1 MNKVASLDL
10 TKNQTCFIVV
20 VLSIKFVNYFRK
32 LFYENLRQL
41 LPTVIS
47 NECKWP
53 TETSWSEI
61 DKRKELKSSNT
72 KNGHKFKI
80 IYLSH
85 HHVLCFFSKIYIL
98 WFLKTSRDVKARI
111 KKIID
116 SYFYCH
122 WEDWRFI
129 LLREVLIWIKR
140 TKWSHLFYRIAAL
153 KKFAIFKGKYLRRRP
168 FLEGLKA

>member
-72 KNGHKFKI
+72 KNGNKFKI

-85 HHVLCFFSKIYIL
+85 HHVLCFFSKTYIL

-129 LLREVLIWIKR
+129 LLTEVLIWIKR
-140 TKWSHLFYRIAAL
+140 TK
-153 KKFAIFKGKYLRRRP
+153 
-168 FLEGLKA
+168 

>member
-72 KNGHKFKI
+72 KNGNKFKI

-85 HHVLCFFSKIYIL
+85 HHVLCFFSKTYIL

-111 KKIID
+111 KKNYWQLLLLSLRRLEIHIID
-116 SYFYCH
+116 GSTNLNK
-122 WEDWRFI
+122 ENQMI
-129 LLREVLIWIKR
+129 TLVL
-140 TKWSHLFYRIAAL
+140 
-153 KKFAIFKGKYLRRRP
+153 
-168 FLEGLKA
+168 